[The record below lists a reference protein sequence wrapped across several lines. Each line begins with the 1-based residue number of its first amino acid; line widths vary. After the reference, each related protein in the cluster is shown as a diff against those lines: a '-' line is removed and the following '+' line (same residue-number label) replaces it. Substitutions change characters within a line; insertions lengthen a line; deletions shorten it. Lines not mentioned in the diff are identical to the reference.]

1 MSKKEKEKLYDQQI
15 NREVLIA
22 AIKDRP
28 VLWNKFLEIYKDK
41 TAKTAAWREICII
54 LKEDFEEMDQKDRQL
69 FGSSVMKRWT
79 QLRDTWRKSLDENK
93 ETKKSGSGTK
103 SKPYKYNQEMSF
115 LKPIIKPGETYDNNP
130 NTRDEAQRENADQQ
144 ENQKEK
150 HLESSSKK
158 KRMDSGSVLDDKMM
172 KLVDHQLN
180 TIGSDDRNMNFFK
193 GVLPSLQH
201 FDDDQILEFQSG
213 VINLIQSIKTGR
225 NYSNWHQNYY
235 NSHHHNYNSGGYYTK
250 PQESPGG
257 TSNNNNTRPLPE
269 SSSIVNAEVSAE
281 TPTPLQPGTSLIHRD
296 DPSASPALSTALSQ
310 LSDYVDLSNF

>member
-1 MSKKEKEKLYDQQI
+1 
-15 NREVLIA
+15 
-22 AIKDRP
+22 
-28 VLWNKFLEIYKDK
+28 
-41 TAKTAAWREICII
+41 
-54 LKEDFEEMDQKDRQL
+54 
-69 FGSSVMKRWT
+69 MKRWT

-180 TIGSDDRNMNFFK
+180 TIGSDDRNMNFLRGFCHPFSILMMIK
-193 GVLPSLQH
+193 YWNSNLGSL
-201 FDDDQILEFQSG
+201 
-213 VINLIQSIKTGR
+213 T
-225 NYSNWHQNYY
+225 
-235 NSHHHNYNSGGYYTK
+235 
-250 PQESPGG
+250 
-257 TSNNNNTRPLPE
+257 
-269 SSSIVNAEVSAE
+269 
-281 TPTPLQPGTSLIHRD
+281 
-296 DPSASPALSTALSQ
+296 
-310 LSDYVDLSNF
+310 

>member
-1 MSKKEKEKLYDQQI
+1 MMDHHDGPSC
-15 NREVLIA
+15 RGS
-22 AIKDRP
+22 IKNLESSNWRSRP
-28 VLWNKFLEIYKDK
+28 ARLPAPPACLPHPPRARSI
-41 TAKTAAWREICII
+41 
-54 LKEDFEEMDQKDRQL
+54 Q
-69 FGSSVMKRWT
+69 SSVMKRWT

-180 TIGSDDRNMNFFK
+180 TIGSDD
-193 GVLPSLQH
+193 
-201 FDDDQILEFQSG
+201 
-213 VINLIQSIKTGR
+213 
-225 NYSNWHQNYY
+225 
-235 NSHHHNYNSGGYYTK
+235 
-250 PQESPGG
+250 
-257 TSNNNNTRPLPE
+257 
-269 SSSIVNAEVSAE
+269 
-281 TPTPLQPGTSLIHRD
+281 HRR
-296 DPSASPALSTALSQ
+296 
-310 LSDYVDLSNF
+310 